1 MTEIL
6 TIVQA
11 LNKVMKDVGAVRKQ
25 EQNQQQRFNFRGIDT
40 VTKAVYP
47 ALVKHGV
54 VVVPSL
60 VEKSMEESRTKSGA
74 VMHNVYITM
83 DYTFYGPA
91 GDQITARVAAESFDS
106 GDKATAKAMSVA
118 LRTALLQSLM
128 LPTDEVD
135 PDAESYERAPQD
147 DRATMQDDRA
157 TIDKL
162 VSQAVA
168 MMGKLGYDA
177 DQQAQMAM
185 WASSKGSADLS
196 AYTLADARKL
206 HAGVQQKT
214 QAVKE

>member
-1 MTEIL
+1 MTETL

-91 GDQITARVAAESFDS
+91 GDKITARVAAESFDS

-147 DRATMQDDRA
+147 DRAT
-157 TIDKL
+157 IDKL

-168 MMGKLGYDA
+168 MMDKLGYDA